1 MIATQPIPFTNQLQY
16 RLIRQLYFSPAS
28 TCNDLSESLG
38 KSLPIIARALNEL
51 IGSGIV
57 QELGYAPSNGGRP
70 PLIYSLKPENMY
82 ILAVAMD
89 QLYTRIVVL
98 DLANR
103 FVFPIE
109 RIELKLLDNKEA
121 LNILTH
127 SLQEVIAR
135 LGKDR
140 KKIIGIGIGMPG
152 FVNTRSGNNLTYLPT
167 NSDESVRD
175 YLERHLE
182 LPVHIENDASVL
194 ALAEL
199 KEGLAKGLQDV
210 MVIDI
215 GWGVGLGMIVKG
227 ELFRGHSGY
236 AGELSHIPISESNT
250 LCECGKRGCLET
262 EATLRVVAKRAIE
275 EIRVGK
281 VSSLKLQESPEA
293 MSESVMAAANQGD
306 QYAIEL
312 LTEMGLKIGKAIAI
326 LIHIVNPELIILGGR
341 GAEVGKILIAPIQ
354 QALNR
359 YCIPRL
365 AEHTEVKVSR
375 LGHDVGLIAAAALVM
390 EKFGESLQ
398 PTP

>member
-1 MIATQPIPFTNQLQY
+1 MIATKTIPFTTHLQY
-16 RLIRQLYFSPAS
+16 RIIRHLYFSPVS

-38 KSLPIIARALNEL
+38 KSLPIIARSLNEL
-51 IGSGIV
+51 ISSGHV
-57 QELGYAPSNGGRP
+57 QEMGYAPSNGGRP
-70 PLIYSLKPENMY
+70 PLVYSLKPENMY

-89 QLYTRIVVL
+89 QLYTRIVLL
-98 DLANR
+98 DLSNR
-103 FVFPIE
+103 YLFPVQ
-109 RIELKLLDNKEA
+109 RIELKLLNNQEA
-121 LNILTH
+121 LGILTR
-127 SLQEVIAR
+127 SLREVIDR

-152 FVNTRSGNNLTYLPT
+152 FVNTRSGNNLTYLSTHT
-167 NSDESVRD
+167 NESLRD
-175 YLERHLE
+175 HLERHLE
-182 LPVHIENDASVL
+182 VPVHIENDASVL

-199 KEGLAKGLQDV
+199 KEGLARGLQDV

-215 GWGVGLGMIVKG
+215 GWGVGLGMIIKG

-262 EATLRVVAKRAIE
+262 EATLRVVAEKAIE
-275 EIRVGK
+275 EIRIGK
-281 VSSLKLQESPEA
+281 VSSLKLLENPEE
-293 MSESVMAAANQGD
+293 MSESIMAAANHGD

-341 GAEVGKILIAPIQ
+341 GAEVGKILVAPIQ

-365 AEHTEVKVSR
+365 SEHTDVKVSR
-375 LGHDVGLIAAAALVM
+375 LGHDAGLIASAALVM
-390 EKFGESLQ
+390 EKFGESR
-398 PTP
+398 